1 MVITPYI
8 IILTTTTITT
18 ITTMP
23 SQRILLSVIYKQIG
37 EGLILEPVIRA
48 EFWQTDKDTVVDGR
62 VVIPELRESHFG
74 TYTCVCY
81 DREGRCYH
89 YQYILK
95 QMIHAHHPA
104 SIEPHYTSANRTVH
118 TSVV

>member
-37 EGLILEPVIRA
+37 EGLILERLMV
-48 EFWQTDKDTVVDGR
+48 G
-62 VVIPELRESHFG
+62 
-74 TYTCVCY
+74 
-81 DREGRCYH
+81 
-89 YQYILK
+89 
-95 QMIHAHHPA
+95 
-104 SIEPHYTSANRTVH
+104 
-118 TSVV
+118 